1 METKDFGISKFLTE
15 TKAKGRNDKIGVM
28 YVCVIPDGR
37 NRLVPERVS
46 VSFGLNQ
53 NFVKFNY
60 DLAQARNMGHHV
72 SAANIHKSCILLQKI
87 S

>member
-1 METKDFGISKFLTE
+1 METEDFGISKFLTE
-15 TKAKGRNDKIGVM
+15 TKAKGRNDKVGVI
-28 YVCVIPDGR
+28 YVCVPDGR

-60 DLAQARNMGHHV
+60 DLAQARNMGHYV
-72 SAANIHKSCILLQKI
+72 SAANIHTSCILLQ
-87 S
+87 